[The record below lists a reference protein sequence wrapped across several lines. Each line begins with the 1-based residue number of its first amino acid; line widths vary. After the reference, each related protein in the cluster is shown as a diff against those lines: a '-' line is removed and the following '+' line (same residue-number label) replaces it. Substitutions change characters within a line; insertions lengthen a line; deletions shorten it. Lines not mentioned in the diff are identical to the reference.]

1 MYYKLNLDGFYLGVK
16 LENNEGMEFFTQ
28 TPPPSN
34 TNFIKPQVIDD
45 VWFEGAT
52 EEEIEEYQ
60 KSLIPPTISQMNL
73 RLQLIAEN
81 ISIASVYDTIEQI
94 PDAITKETIYTKWEY
109 ALIFERADQTLN
121 QMAQMLNVSQEQL
134 DRIFING
141 NQN

>member
-1 MYYKLNLDGFYLGVK
+1 MKYIIDINGYFVGFGGSKTELQEGQSQVPFPP
-16 LENNEGMEFFTQ
+16 NN
-28 TPPPSN
+28 
-34 TNFIKPQVIDD
+34 NFIKPKWDNDKWI
-45 VWFEGAT
+45 EGAT
-52 EEEIEEYQ
+52 EEEIEEYK

-94 PDAITKETIYTKWEY
+94 PDAIIKETIYTKWEY

-141 NQN
+141 N

>member
-1 MYYKLNLDGFYLGVK
+1 MRYFLLKDENTLSVYLSEDLQTQPINSLPFEPNNLINARFDQYPNPTKLI
-16 LENNEGMEFFTQ
+16 EGE
-28 TPPPSN
+28 PLP
-34 TNFIKPQVIDD
+34 
-45 VWFEGAT
+45 
-52 EEEIEEYQ
+52 IEV
-60 KSLIPPTISQMNL
+60 PPTISQMNL

-81 ISIASVYDTIEQI
+81 IPIASVYDTIEQI

>member
-1 MYYKLNLDGFYLGVK
+1 MYYRIDEKGFYLGVQSS
-16 LENNEGMEFFTQ
+16 ENQNWEFQ
-28 TPPPSN
+28 TDVEMP
-34 TNFIKPQVIDD
+34 TNFRFPKFENGLWIDTYIQE
-45 VWFEGAT
+45 V
-52 EEEIEEYQ
+52 
-60 KSLIPPTISQMNL
+60 PPTISQMNL

>member
-1 MYYKLNLDGFYLGVK
+1 MKYIIDINGYFVGFGGSKTELQEGQSQVPFPP
-16 LENNEGMEFFTQ
+16 NN
-28 TPPPSN
+28 
-34 TNFIKPQVIDD
+34 NFIKPKWDNDKWI
-45 VWFEGAT
+45 EGAT
-52 EEEIEEYQ
+52 EEEIEEYK

-73 RLQLIAEN
+73 RLQLIVEN

-94 PDAITKETIYTKWEY
+94 PDATIKETIYTKWEY

-141 NQN
+141 N

>member
-1 MYYKLNLDGFYLGVK
+1 MKYIIDINGYFVGFGGSKTELQKGQSQVPFPP
-16 LENNEGMEFFTQ
+16 NN
-28 TPPPSN
+28 
-34 TNFIKPQVIDD
+34 NFIKPKWDNDKWI
-45 VWFEGAT
+45 EGAT
-52 EEEIEEYQ
+52 EEEIEEYK

-141 NQN
+141 N

>member
-1 MYYKLNLDGFYLGVK
+1 MKYIIDINGYFVGFGGSKTELQEGQSQVPFPP
-16 LENNEGMEFFTQ
+16 NN
-28 TPPPSN
+28 
-34 TNFIKPQVIDD
+34 NFIKPKWDNDKWI
-45 VWFEGAT
+45 EGAT

-141 NQN
+141 N

>member
-1 MYYKLNLDGFYLGVK
+1 MKYIIDINGFFVGFGGSKTELQEGQSQVPFPP
-16 LENNEGMEFFTQ
+16 NN
-28 TPPPSN
+28 
-34 TNFIKPQVIDD
+34 NFIKPKWDNDKWI
-45 VWFEGAT
+45 EGAT
-52 EEEIEEYQ
+52 EEEIEEYK
-60 KSLIPPTISQMNL
+60 KSLVPPTISQMNL

-81 ISIASVYDTIEQI
+81 IPIASVYDTIEQI
-94 PDAITKETIYTKWEY
+94 PNATTKETIYTKWEY